1 MKVSKKIL
9 GMILISTLTFS
20 TVGCGNDS
28 AENTTNT
35 NNTEV
40 GIESTINLD
49 YIQSYEDVKKA
60 YEENFETIMNK
71 EQLRELDYK
80 NITLDTILEY
90 ANKGIEISDTIEKNS
105 DKISTIEKLVSLND
119 LVNNTTQEVVKDTVK
134 YVISEYENGNLEK
147 DPIKNL
153 YITRFLDVRL
163 DKLPNLSKADEM
175 VFDMYQICKDSIRG
189 LNDGIESNKEQI
201 NEVIEFVK
209 GTLN

>member
-1 MKVSKKIL
+1 
-9 GMILISTLTFS
+9 MILISTLTFS